1 MPVSRVC
8 KSASSGRKGNYM
20 YINAIEAKRMV
31 TEDKELNAKFRELI
45 RGIAQLYAF
54 QARTSEYSMS
64 PERIV
69 IRRETEVQVLTR
81 LIGQVVRLN
90 RESGCS
96 FLPALSETSIKPRQ
110 NGI

>member
-1 MPVSRVC
+1 
-8 KSASSGRKGNYM
+8 M

-96 FLPALSETSIKPRQ
+96 FLAGFIRDFNDACRSQCFVRASYCRCIGNARASH
-110 NGI
+110 